1 MNNVRSNTDKNYRS
15 GSGSAASALSQ
26 GYREGAKEA
35 MPALM
40 GLTDWMQVWWQAL
53 MADLWTAFLN
63 RLGQKARQ
71 RAPET
76 VTVHENLVYG
86 EAEGQALSL
95 DLFVPKGSSDFPRLA
110 AVVLHGGGW
119 CLGSRKDVAW
129 LGHLLARWGFVAA
142 CVGYRLAPQFRYPAA
157 LQDCQAA
164 VRWLRANAEAWHIR
178 FDAIGAVG
186 ISAGGH
192 LALHLGLRD
201 DDRFEISSKVSKVVA
216 IFAPTDLTAPYYV
229 AAAENCPPLMP
240 NFLRDFLGASYF
252 EAPEVW
258 RDASPI
264 FHVHPDAAPC
274 FLLQGTKDR
283 LVPPDQAIR
292 FVEEMRKVGAKAH
305 LVLIEG
311 LGHGYSLRPTIM
323 RQLHNALEAAL
334 QFLASQ

>member
-1 MNNVRSNTDKNYRS
+1 MWRLMCKSKIHRAIVTETNLHYEGSLTLDVALMEAAGLLPFEQVHVLNLNNGERFETYLIEGER
-15 GSGSAASALSQ
+15 GSGVVGVNGAAARLV
-26 GYREGAKEA
+26 
-35 MPALM
+35 
-40 GLTDWMQVWWQAL
+40 QVG
-53 MADLWTAFLN
+53 D
-63 RLGQKARQ
+63 
-71 RAPET
+71 PII
-76 VTVHENLVYG
+76 V
-86 EAEGQALSL
+86 
-95 DLFVPKGSSDFPRLA
+95 LA
-110 AVVLHGGGW
+110 YA
-119 CLGSRKDVAW
+119 
-129 LGHLLARWGFVAA
+129 WGFVAA
-142 CVGYRLAPQFRYPAA
+142 CVGYRLAPQFCYPAA